1 MSLTNGTKLGPY
13 EIISPLGAGG
23 MGEVYRARDSKL
35 GREVA
40 LKVISEQFANDA
52 ERMARFEREAKVLAS
67 LNHPNIAHIYG
78 LEDSAG
84 VRALVMEVVE
94 GQTLAERIARG
105 PIPLEETLFIAKQI
119 AEALEYAHERGI
131 VHRDLKPANVKIT
144 PDGAVKVLDF
154 GLAKAIEGNSD
165 AQDMGNSPTLSMG
178 ATRAGVILG
187 TAAYMSPEQAK
198 GKSADRRADIWSFGV
213 VLYEMLSGKQMYGGE
228 TAPETLAHVITK
240 EPSWENLPAMT
251 PTAIRH
257 LLERCLTKD
266 PKARLQAIGEARI
279 IIERYLANPGAST
292 SSIERNLPQERSSS
306 PGLLPWSIA
315 ALAVLIALLVA
326 WAPWRQSSE
335 GTRAMRLSFA
345 VPPNLRFNDDQS
357 DSAVVSPDGQKIAFT
372 ATSPDGKWQLWVRS
386 LDSSDAKLLPGTDDP
401 LEPFWSPDSK
411 SIAFGSQGKL
421 KRVDLVGGSAQ
432 VLCDA
437 ARMTGGAWNTK
448 GVILF
453 GSDYGSALSQ
463 VPATGGEPKPVT
475 VVNTARGAF
484 GHSTPSFLPDANH
497 FLFRISVNANP
508 QGVWMGSL
516 NSPEVKQ
523 VLTDNTSAVY
533 TSSGYLIFVR
543 NLALVA
549 QAFDADSLQLKG
561 EALPIIPQATTD
573 VRGPGRYSVSDNG
586 ILVWQSNWKREY
598 QLLWLDRDGKQV
610 GAVGPVMEVTSGQEP
625 HLSPDGKRLVIKRD
639 NNIWV
644 IDLARDTGIRL
655 SSVFS
660 QLPLWTPD
668 GGHIIFQ
675 SSTTEIGKGGIVQKA
690 ANGVGEVELL
700 LNGVNFPHDI
710 SPDGRFILFTRRG
723 EKTRLDIWA
732 LPRFGDRKE
741 FPLLNSPF
749 DEREPQLSPDGRW
762 LAYCS
767 DESGSYEIY
776 VRPFS
781 TDGKVG
787 DDKRRVSA
795 NGGAEAKWRS
805 NGQELF
811 YVAEDGNMMSVPVK
825 TSGAAIEF
833 GAPKALFKTRLLG
846 QQSIL
851 HEFDVTSDGQR
862 FIVGTLIGEPKS
874 SPPTV
879 ILNWA
884 AELNKK

>member
-1 MSLTNGTKLGPY
+1 MSLSAGTKLGPY
-13 EIISPLGAGG
+13 EIVSPLGAGG
-23 MGEVYRARDSKL
+23 MGEVYRAKDSKL

-52 ERMARFEREAKVLAS
+52 ERMLRFEREAKVLAS

-78 LEDSAG
+78 LEDSGG
-84 VRALVMEVVE
+84 VRALVMELVE

-105 PIPLEETLFIAKQI
+105 PIPLEETLSIAKQI

-154 GLAKAIEGNSD
+154 GLAKAIEETSD
-165 AQDMGNSPTLSMG
+165 ALEIGNSPTLSMG

-213 VLYEMLSGKQMYGGE
+213 VLYEMLSGKQMYSGE

-240 EPSWENLPAMT
+240 EPSWENLPATT
-251 PTAIRH
+251 PTAIRN

-292 SSIERNLPQERSSS
+292 SSIERIS
-306 PGLLPWSIA
+306 PEQHASRRVLPWSIA
-315 ALAVLIALLVA
+315 ALAVVLALLA
-326 WAPWRQSSE
+326 TWAPWRQSSD
-335 GTRAMRLSFA
+335 GPRAMRLAFA
-345 VPPNLRFNDDQS
+345 VPPNLAFNDAQS
-357 DSAVVSPDGQKIAFT
+357 DSAIISPDGQKIAFT
-372 ATSPDGKWQLWVRS
+372 ATSPDGKWQLWVRA
-386 LDSSDAKLLPGTDDP
+386 LDSPDARLLPGTDDP
-401 LEPFWSPDSK
+401 LEPFWSPDSR

-437 ARMTGGAWNTK
+437 ARMTGGAWSTK

-453 GSDYGSALSQ
+453 GSDYGSALYQ
-463 VPATGGEPKPVT
+463 VPAAGGEPKAVT
-475 VVNTARGAF
+475 VPITARGDF
-484 GHSTPSFLPDANH
+484 GHTGPSFLPDANH
-497 FLFRISVNANP
+497 FLFRVSVNTNP
-508 QGVWMGSL
+508 QGVWVGSL

-523 VLTDNTSAVY
+523 VLTDNTSALY
-533 TSSGYLIFVR
+533 ASSGYLIFVR
-543 NLALVA
+543 NLTLTA
-549 QAFDADSLQLKG
+549 QAFDANSLQLKG
-561 EALPIIPQATTD
+561 EAVPIIPQAITD
-573 VRGPGRYSVSDNG
+573 ARGPGRYSVSDNG

-598 QLLWLDRDGKQV
+598 QLLWFDRDGKQIGSV
-610 GAVGPVMEVTSGQEP
+610 GQVMDVTSGQEP

-655 SSVFS
+655 TSVFS
-660 QLPLWTPD
+660 QLPVWTPD
-668 GGHIIFQ
+668 SSHIIFQ
-675 SSTTEIGKGGIVQKA
+675 SSTNEVGKRGIVQKA
-690 ANGVGEVELL
+690 ANGVGELELL

-723 EKTRLDIWA
+723 EKTRLDIWV
-732 LPRFGDRKE
+732 LPRFGDKKE
-741 FPLLNSPF
+741 FPLLNSAF
-749 DEREPQLSPDGRW
+749 DEREPQVSPDGRW

-781 TDGKVG
+781 ADGKVG
-787 DDKRRVSA
+787 DDKRRVST
-795 NGGAEAKWRS
+795 NGGSEVKWRA

-811 YVAEDGNMMSVPVK
+811 YVAEDGKMMSAPVK

-833 GAPKALFKTRLLG
+833 GTPHALFKTRIFG
-846 QQSIL
+846 QQAIL
-851 HEFDVTSDGQR
+851 HEFDVTPDGQR
-862 FIVGTLIGEPKS
+862 FIIGTLIGEPKAP
-874 SPPTV
+874 PPTV

>member
-1 MSLTNGTKLGPY
+1 MTLAAGTKLGPY
-13 EIISPLGAGG
+13 EIVSPLGAGG
-23 MGEVYRARDSKL
+23 MGEVYRAKDSKL

-78 LEDSAG
+78 LEDSGG
-84 VRALVMEVVE
+84 VRALVMELVE

-105 PIPLEETLFIAKQI
+105 PIPLEETLSIAKQI

-154 GLAKAIEGNSD
+154 GLAKAIEETSD
-165 AQDMGNSPTLSMG
+165 ALEIGNSPTLSMG

-240 EPSWENLPAMT
+240 EPSWENLPATT
-251 PTAIRH
+251 PTPIRN

-279 IIERYLANPGAST
+279 IIERYLANPAGST
-292 SSIERNLPQERSSS
+292 SSIERISSEQPVS
-306 PGLLPWSIA
+306 RRVLPWSIA
-315 ALAVLIALLVA
+315 ALAVVIAVIVA
-326 WAPWRQSSE
+326 WAPWRQSSD
-335 GTRAMRLSFA
+335 GSRAMRLAFA
-345 VPPNLRFNDDQS
+345 VPPNLAFNDAQS
-357 DSAVVSPDGQKIAFT
+357 DSAVISPDGQKIAFT
-372 ATSPDGKWQLWVRS
+372 ATSQDGKWQLWVRS
-386 LDSSDAKLLPGTDDP
+386 LDSPDARLLPGSDDP

-437 ARMTGGAWNTK
+437 ARMTGGAWSTK

-453 GSDYGSALSQ
+453 GSDYGSVLYQ

-475 VVNTARGAF
+475 VSNAGGRGDF
-484 GHSTPSFLPDANH
+484 GHTAPSFLPDANH
-497 FLFRISVNANP
+497 FLFRISVNSNP
-508 QGVWMGSL
+508 QGVWIGSL
-516 NSPEVKQ
+516 DSPEAKQ

-533 TSSGYLIFVR
+533 ASPGYLIFVR
-543 NLALVA
+543 NSALMA
-549 QAFDADSLQLKG
+549 QAYDAGSLQLKS
-561 EALPIIPQATTD
+561 EAIPIIPQAITD
-573 VRGPGRYSVSDNG
+573 ARGPGRYSVSDNG

-598 QLLWLDRDGKQV
+598 QLLWFDREGKQV
-610 GAVGPVMEVTSGQEP
+610 GSVGPVMEVTSGQEP

-639 NNIWV
+639 SNIWV

-655 SSVFS
+655 STVFS

-668 GGHIIFQ
+668 GSQIIFQ
-675 SSTTEIGKGGIVQKA
+675 SSTDEVGKRGIVRRA

-700 LNGVNFPHDI
+700 LNGVNFPHEI

-723 EKTRLDIWA
+723 VKTRLDIWA
-732 LPRFGDRKE
+732 LPLFGDRKE
-741 FPLLNSPF
+741 FPLMNSAF
-749 DEREPQLSPDGRW
+749 DEREPQISPDGRW

-776 VRPFS
+776 ARPFS
-781 TDGKVG
+781 AEGKVG
-787 DDKRRVSA
+787 DDKRRVSTNGGSEEKWSA
-795 NGGAEAKWRS
+795 NGK
-805 NGQELF
+805 ELF
-811 YVAEDGNMMSVPVK
+811 YIAGDGELMSVPVK
-825 TSGAAIEF
+825 TSGAGIEF
-833 GAPKALFKTRLLG
+833 GAPKALFKTRLFG

-851 HEFDVTSDGQR
+851 HEFDVTPDGQR
-862 FIVGTLIGEPKS
+862 FIVGTLIGEPKAP
-874 SPPTV
+874 PPTV
-879 ILNWA
+879 ILNWTT
-884 AELNKK
+884 ELNKK